1 MCLSWQVITFM
12 QRLRTNCI
20 FDMVKNQR
28 TAYVSTVPVLS
39 VTAEKRTS
47 WDTRTPAQPQ
57 SCSAARQTLTDLTRT
72 ARKSP
77 LRYCTACLISPNT
90 YLIVSPLVSYMIN
103 WLCFYMTP
111 IVYPNK
117 VNCLSGHKVQHFN
130 KGWISFLE
138 RGFKIPICRCVNVIN
153 SSMLWEKI
161 RHIDWFSFF
170 YFYFFPAW
178 LENVLFSSCLLS
190 ALCSVPALIQNP
202 EEGEVRLRSYSYSS
216 PKARPSR
223 PLLNRDATI
232 TDLAEGEW
240 TLNSLFCGRLKINKS
255 AGYLS

>member
-1 MCLSWQVITFM
+1 MCLSWQVISFM

-20 FDMVKNQR
+20 SDMVKNQR

-117 VNCLSGHKVQHFN
+117 VNCLSGHKVHFK
-130 KGWISFLE
+130 KGWITFLE

-153 SSMLWEKI
+153 SSTLWEKI
-161 RHIDWFSFF
+161 RHIDWFSCFF
-170 YFYFFPAW
+170 VFFFQHDWKMFCSQAVCFLPSA
-178 LENVLFSSCLLS
+178 LSLLLS
-190 ALCSVPALIQNP
+190 RTQRKARFDCARTPTPPPRRGPRALC
-202 EEGEVRLRSYSYSS
+202 
-216 PKARPSR
+216 
-223 PLLNRDATI
+223 
-232 TDLAEGEW
+232 
-240 TLNSLFCGRLKINKS
+240 
-255 AGYLS
+255 